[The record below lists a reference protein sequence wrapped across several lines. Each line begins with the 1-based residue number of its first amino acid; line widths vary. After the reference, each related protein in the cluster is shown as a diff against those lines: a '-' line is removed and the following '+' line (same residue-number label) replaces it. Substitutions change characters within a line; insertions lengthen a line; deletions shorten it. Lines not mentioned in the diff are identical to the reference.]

1 MADPANTVDNHERQ
15 LNEIALLQSMY
26 PEELRVVKQPTTPAD
41 DFEIDIRLDAGH
53 ELSFVLSPHSYPAS
67 SVPQV
72 FASFGP
78 NVSNGVRKRLRARL
92 RDIVD
97 QQEAGIECVDLIISD
112 FRQALDD
119 LHAAACHGAAQRH
132 YDAPEEARQSEGL
145 RVVLWMHHL
154 LATSKRRAIVQLSK
168 ELGLG
173 GFSKP
178 GYPGSV
184 YVEGEASAVRAFVD
198 ELKVRLRQAQ
208 DVLFMLTAQTMRW
221 QAIQER
227 ASESVPLASIALA
240 PGIQEVQGLGNVAEG
255 LKATGSEG
263 ESLATFFLESM
274 KVI

>member
-1 MADPANTVDNHERQ
+1 
-15 LNEIALLQSMY
+15 MY

-53 ELSFVLSPHSYPAS
+53 ELSFVLSPRSYPAS

-78 NVSNGVRKRLRARL
+78 NVSNGERKRLRARL
-92 RDIVD
+92 RDIVG

-132 YDAPEEARQSEGL
+132 YDAPKEARQSEGL

-198 ELKVRLRQAQ
+198 ELK
-208 DVLFMLTAQTMRW
+208 TMRW